1 MGTSTYFIN
10 IQKHLVKHLKEEPVG
25 ILKDLKVIVLIA
37 AEDVVAHMLVQLDVV
52 QLVN

>member
-37 AEDVVAHMLVQLDVV
+37 AEAVMVPMLMQLDAVK
-52 QLVN
+52 